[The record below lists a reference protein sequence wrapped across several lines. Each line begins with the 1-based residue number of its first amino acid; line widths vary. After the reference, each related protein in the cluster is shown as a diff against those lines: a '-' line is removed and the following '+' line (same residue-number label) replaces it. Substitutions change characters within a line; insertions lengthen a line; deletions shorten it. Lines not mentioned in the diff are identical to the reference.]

1 MNNYEINVDTLA
13 ILPYE
18 EGKSKVIESKREIIV
33 NCLPIDIID
42 NSCKFFG
49 STYDGRF
56 NGTKDMLGVS
66 HKSPILIEES
76 KKIIFFP
83 TKSPRL
89 IDCAWIS
96 LSNIESY
103 ERVPEGSLIKF
114 YCGKT
119 LKMELSYGILDN
131 QVLRAT
137 RLESILNKRI
147 GFLCK
152 NI

>member
-1 MNNYEINVDTLA
+1 MENYEINMDTLI

-18 EGKSKVIESKREIIV
+18 KGKSRVIECKREIIV

-49 STYDGRF
+49 SSYDGRF
-56 NGTKDMLGVS
+56 NGTKNMLGIS

-89 IDCAWIS
+89 SECSWIS
-96 LSNIESY
+96 LNNIESY
-103 ERVPEGSLIKF
+103 ERFDDSSIIKF
-114 YCGKT
+114 YCGKE
-119 LKMELSYGILDN
+119 LKIKLSYGILDN

-137 RLESILNKRI
+137 RLESILNKRMNY
-147 GFLCK
+147 LCK
-152 NI
+152 NL